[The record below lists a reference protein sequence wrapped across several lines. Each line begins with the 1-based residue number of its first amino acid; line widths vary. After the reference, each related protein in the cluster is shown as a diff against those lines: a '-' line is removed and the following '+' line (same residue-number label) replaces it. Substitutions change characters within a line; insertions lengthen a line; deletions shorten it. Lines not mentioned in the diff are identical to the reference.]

1 MFLANETVPALL
13 GRGSIVIVP
22 RILEPRFSR
31 ANQALQSHVAAECLC
46 LGGGALS
53 DITFDH
59 HICGD
64 VGFMTGACRAGWNLT
79 EGIYQQIVLHD
90 FLRIR
95 LDTFFSWL
103 LCYTATLGVSQGHSW
118 GGTFQAAYIVGPRDK
133 CCSESGTDRLQGSIA
148 LLHCDLSQDK
158 KSRLSTG
165 LIKLRKTQEE
175 VTNLEEDLQEKV
187 GPALG

>member
-1 MFLANETVPALL
+1 MFQVSSKRDCSSLARKREHSAPN
-13 GRGSIVIVP
+13 
-22 RILEPRFSR
+22 ILEPRFSR

-59 HICGD
+59 HVCGD
-64 VGFMTGACRAGWNLT
+64 VGYTTGACRAGWNLT

-118 GGTFQAAYIVGPRDK
+118 GPSK
-133 CCSESGTDRLQGSIA
+133 RLI
-148 LLHCDLSQDK
+148 
-158 KSRLSTG
+158 
-165 LIKLRKTQEE
+165 
-175 VTNLEEDLQEKV
+175 
-187 GPALG
+187 